1 MIYIYI
7 YSTYNMQIIKH
18 IYILDINHILL
29 DTYIYIKWIWLW
41 YT

>member
-1 MIYIYI
+1 
-7 YSTYNMQIIKH
+7 MQIIKH